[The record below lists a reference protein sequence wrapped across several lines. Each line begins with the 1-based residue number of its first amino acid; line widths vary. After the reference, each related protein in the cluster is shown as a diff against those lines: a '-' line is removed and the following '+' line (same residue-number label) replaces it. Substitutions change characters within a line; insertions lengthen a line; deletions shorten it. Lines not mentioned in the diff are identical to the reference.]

1 MNTEDRRI
9 QEIRQRARSRRRKK
23 QRTAAFCLIG
33 GLILLLLAGTGIA
46 AWQFLSRQPEG
57 ENISSRESKGQESA
71 AVQTETHE
79 AETQTETDPPVKLGT
94 NAENLYSNHALL
106 IRRKNGERLL
116 DKGSGERIYPA
127 SMTKIMTAVVA
138 LEKVQDLEEK
148 VRLSE
153 DMFEELY
160 QQEASMAGFLPGEEV
175 SVRNLLYGVM
185 LPSGAECCTGLA
197 EFVAGSEEAF
207 ADLMNQK
214 AQELGMGDTH
224 FVNASGLHNEDHYS
238 TAADLAALMEY
249 ALQNETFR
257 TIAQTD
263 AYTIEPSD
271 AHPEGLTL
279 YSTLFSSMPDEV
291 RSSGL
296 ILGGKTGYTEEAG
309 LCLASFAQIGGEE
322 FILITA
328 GAQGNHETEQ
338 FHILD
343 TYEVYKNIGF

>member
-9 QEIRQRARSRRRKK
+9 QEKRQQARRRRRKK

-33 GLILLLLAGTGIA
+33 GLLLLLLAGTGIA
-46 AWQFLSRQPEG
+46 AWQLLSHQSEG
-57 ENISSRESKGQESA
+57 ENFSSRESKGQESA
-71 AVQTETHE
+71 AVQTETQE
-79 AETQTETDPPVKLGT
+79 TETQTETDLPVKLET
-94 NAENLYSNHALL
+94 NAENLYSSHALL
-106 IRRKNGERLL
+106 VRRKNGEMLL

-127 SMTKIMTAVVA
+127 SMTKVMTAVVV
-138 LEKVQDLEEK
+138 LEEVQDLEEK

-175 SVRNLLYGVM
+175 SVKNLLYGVM

-207 ADLMNQK
+207 AYLMNQK

-224 FVNASGLHNEDHYS
+224 FVNASGLHNGDHYS

-249 ALQNETFR
+249 ALQNETFC

-263 AYTIEPSD
+263 AYTIEPSE

-279 YSTLFSSMPDEV
+279 YSTLFSSMPDKV

-309 LCLASFAQIGGEE
+309 LCLASFARIGGEE

-343 TYEVYKNIGF
+343 AYEVYKNIGF